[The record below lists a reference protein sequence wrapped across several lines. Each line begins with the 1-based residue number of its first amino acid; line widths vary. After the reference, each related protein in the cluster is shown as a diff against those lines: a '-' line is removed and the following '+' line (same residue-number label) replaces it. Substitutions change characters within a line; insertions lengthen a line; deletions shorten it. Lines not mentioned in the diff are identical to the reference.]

1 VGQIFNSIQ
10 GEGIHAGKR
19 QVFVRFAGCDLNCVY
34 CDTRRFRNP
43 RPKVCELE
51 LKPGTTKFKRVPNP
65 ITEVEV
71 LQHVKELQTPDVH
84 SISLTGGE
92 PLQTGDFL
100 IGVAERCKSA
110 GFRTYLETSG
120 VNRKMMRRVL
130 RYVDIAAIDIKLPEH
145 LAVPKNRWSELFEE
159 ELACTRLAAE
169 KGIET
174 FVKIV
179 VLPSTR
185 AETVRRVCEPLAS
198 TAEVPLVLQPV
209 TPSGIIREKPTPI
222 QMLRL
227 SEVAAQSG
235 VKEVVIIP
243 QIHKLMGVL

>member
-1 VGQIFNSIQ
+1 M
-10 GEGIHAGKR
+10 
-19 QVFVRFAGCDLNCVY
+19 
-34 CDTRRFRNP
+34 
-43 RPKVCELE
+43 CELE
-51 LKPGTTKFKRVPNP
+51 VKPGIMKFKRVPNP
-65 ITEVEV
+65 ITGVEV
-71 LQHVKELQTPDVH
+71 LQRVKELQTPDVH

-92 PLQTGDFL
+92 PLQTSDFL
-100 IGVAERCKSA
+100 IRVAQRCKSE

-120 VNRKMMRRVL
+120 VNRKMMRKVL
-130 RYVDIAAIDIKLPEH
+130 KYVDIAAIDIKLPEH

-179 VLPSTR
+179 VLPSTK
-185 AETVRRVCEPLAS
+185 AETVKGVCKRLAS

-209 TPSGIIREKPTPI
+209 TPVGKIRQKPAPI
-222 QMLRL
+222 HMLHL

-235 VKEVVIIP
+235 IKEVAIIP